1 MKYEPLKL
9 KDLKQSAREIFADK
23 EKFAYIQNS
32 AQRKMD
38 HEYGFLHAI
47 SIVEGRVKS
56 AVQGLLQEID
66 KLPTETIYDKI
77 AETRDGMAIA
87 PFEFIKKKSVIDLI
101 KKWFPDVVEGEG

>member
-9 KDLKQSAREIFADK
+9 KDLKQNVREIFADK

-56 AVQGLLQEID
+56 AVQGLLQELDNEID
-66 KLPTETIYDKI
+66 VHRPPSPNDWLEGVVDGLEI
-77 AETRDGMAIA
+77 AKE
-87 PFEFIKKKSVIDLI
+87 LI
-101 KKWFPDVVEGEG
+101 KKWFADVVEGEE